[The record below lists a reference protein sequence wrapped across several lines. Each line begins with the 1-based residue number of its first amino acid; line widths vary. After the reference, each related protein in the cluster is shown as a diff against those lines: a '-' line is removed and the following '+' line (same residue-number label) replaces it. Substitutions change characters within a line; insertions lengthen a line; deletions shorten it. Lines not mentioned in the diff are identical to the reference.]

1 MSQHRQ
7 FYSELEKSLIDE
19 LVGKHKDV
27 LESKKNDYKSIRQ
40 KNIAWEA
47 LSHEFNSQSG
57 VTKRDSKQLKK
68 CWGNVKARAKKQI
81 AKQKRDAKFTLHTI
95 LHVSPS
101 ASKRHKQ
108 HGNNIIT

>member
-1 MSQHRQ
+1 MSQPRQ

-47 LSHEFNSQSG
+47 LSEE
-57 VTKRDSKQLKK
+57 
-68 CWGNVKARAKKQI
+68 AK
-81 AKQKRDAKFTLHTI
+81 LW
-95 LHVSPS
+95 P
-101 ASKRHKQ
+101 
-108 HGNNIIT
+108 